1 LIRETLR
8 NLSKA
13 RWFTKLDV
21 QAAFHRLRIK
31 LGDEW
36 KTAFRTQLGLFEW
49 LVTPFG
55 LAGTPATFQRYINET
70 LRKFLDIFC
79 SAYMDDMLIWTD
91 GDYGDHME
99 KVGLVLG
106 KLKAAVLNLNLSKCK
121 FAVKETK
128 YLGFIVTA
136 GEGIKMDPEKVKAIK
151 EWEAPINATGV
162 RSFLGFANFYRDFI
176 DNFSKLADPLTKL
189 TRKSAAFV
197 WGKDEEKS
205 F

>member
-1 LIRETLR
+1 M
-8 NLSKA
+8 
-13 RWFTKLDV
+13 
-21 QAAFHRLRIK
+21 
-31 LGDEW
+31 
-36 KTAFRTQLGLFEW
+36 
-49 LVTPFG
+49 
-55 LAGTPATFQRYINET
+55 

-79 SAYMDDMLIWTD
+79 SAYMDNVLIWTD
-91 GDYGDHME
+91 RDYSDHME

-106 KLKAAVLNLNLSKCK
+106 KLKAAGLNLDLSKCE

-136 GEGIKMDPEKVKAIK
+136 GEGIKVDPAKVKAIK

-189 TRKSAAFV
+189 TCKSAAFV

-205 F
+205 FQQLKELFMLAPILVRWDPDRDTVLKCDCSGYALGGTLS